1 MPYLGGVADRQ
12 RLATKMKLPCNRTF
26 AALAKLATS
35 GATNGN
41 LPVRRGADRHWNDKG
56 ALRMN
61 LGMRLR
67 GGWFAAL
74 IMFATPV
81 AAMLAVMLVS
91 PPAAAQTVSSIQV
104 EGNRRVEVETIRSY
118 FKPGPGGRLDQ
129 PAIDDGLKA
138 LIETG
143 LFQDVRISTSGGRL
157 VVTVVE
163 NPVIGRVAFEGNKKI
178 KDDQLSAEVQSKP
191 RGTLSRP
198 MVQADAQRIAEIYR
212 RSGRYDVRVNPE
224 IIEQPNNR
232 VDLVFT
238 IIEGSKTGIKS
249 IEFIGNYT
257 YSSYRLKDIIKTHES
272 NLLSFLGGGDTYDP
286 DRVEADRDLIRR
298 YYLKHGFADVQV
310 VAALTEYDP
319 ERRGFLVTFK
329 IEEGQQY
336 RVGSVDF
343 QSSIATLDA
352 NALRSF
358 SRVNVGSLYNAEAL
372 EKSVEEMQ
380 IEASRR
386 GYAFAIVRPRGDRN
400 FEAHTVS
407 IVFAIDEGPRTYIE
421 RINVRGNTRTR
432 DYVIRR
438 EFDISEGDAYNRA
451 LVDRAER
458 RLKNLDFFKNVKI
471 TTEPGS
477 SSDRVI
483 LIVDL
488 EEKSTGDF
496 SVSGGYSTS
505 DGALGEVSISERN
518 FLGRGL
524 FAKAALTYGQYA
536 RGVSLS
542 FVEPYLLDYR
552 VALGLDVFYREQLPN
567 NYISY
572 GTKTLG
578 FSPRLGFALRE
589 DLSLQL
595 RYSIYQQ
602 QISLPG
608 YLANCNN
615 NPANSLLAFNPSP
628 AWVNAN
634 GAAAAVAL
642 GATDTSGV
650 GLWCYSDGEASLPVR
665 RELQSGKTLTSAIG
679 YSLNYNTL
687 DNNKN
692 PTDGLLVD
700 FKQDFAGVGGDVT
713 YLKSQID
720 AKYYTPLVADIVGL
734 IHVQSGILNGLGNG
748 GLRMLDHFQMGPN
761 LVRGF
766 APNGI
771 GPRDINPFGTMDAL
785 GGTKYWGASAELQM
799 PFWFLPREV
808 GLKGAIYADAGG
820 LYDYKGPTTW
830 ITTGEL
836 TTPANSNCVRPT
848 TVPLSPGTCTGL
860 VYDNGNTV
868 RSSVGVGLIW
878 ASPFGPL
885 RFDYAVPLTKGP
897 FDRVQQFKFGGGTS
911 F

>member
-1 MPYLGGVADRQ
+1 
-12 RLATKMKLPCNRTF
+12 
-26 AALAKLATS
+26 
-35 GATNGN
+35 
-41 LPVRRGADRHWNDKG
+41 
-56 ALRMN
+56 MN
-61 LGMRLR
+61 VGMRVR
-67 GGWFAAL
+67 GGLLAAL
-74 IMFATPV
+74 IMFAVPV
-81 AAMLAVMLVS
+81 AATLFAVVIAS
-91 PPAAAQTVSSIQV
+91 PAVAQSVSSIQV

-129 PAIDDGLKA
+129 ASIDDGLKA

-143 LFQDVRISTSGGRL
+143 LFQDVRISQPGGRL
-157 VVTVVE
+157 LVTVVE
-163 NPVIGRVAFEGNKKI
+163 NPVIGRIAFEGNKKV
-178 KDDQLSAEVQSKP
+178 KDEQLTAEIQSKP

-198 MVQADAQRIAEIYR
+198 MVQSDAQRIAEIYR
-212 RSGRYDVRVNPE
+212 RSGRYDISVNPE

-238 IIEGSKTGIKS
+238 ITEGGKTGVKS
-249 IEFIGNYT
+249 VDFIGNSA

-272 NLLSFLGGGDTYDP
+272 NLLSFLGGGDVYDP

-298 YYLKHGFADVQV
+298 FYLKHGFADVQV

-319 ERRGFLVTFK
+319 EKKGFLVTFK

-336 RVGSVDF
+336 RVATVNF
-343 QSSIATLDA
+343 QSSIGTLDG
-352 NALRSF
+352 NSLSNF
-358 SRVNVGSLYNAEAL
+358 SHVFVGSLYNAEAL

-407 IVFAIDEGPRTYIE
+407 ITFAIDEGPRTYIE

-438 EFDISEGDAYNRA
+438 EFDLSEGDAYNRA

-458 RLKNLDFFKNVKI
+458 RLKNLDFFKSVKI

-496 SVSGGYSTS
+496 SVSGGYSTT
-505 DGALGEVSISERN
+505 DGALAEVSISERN

-524 FAKAALTYGQYA
+524 FAKASVTYGQFA
-536 RGVSLS
+536 RGYSLS
-542 FVEPYLLDYR
+542 LVEPYLLDYR
-552 VALGLDVFYREQLPN
+552 VALGLDFFQRQQLAN
-567 NYISY
+567 NFISY

-578 FSPRLGFALRE
+578 FSPRLGFGLRE

-602 QISLPG
+602 QIQLPAN
-608 YLANCNN
+608 LANCNN
-615 NPANSLLAFNPSP
+615 IVGGNGLLAFNPSP
-628 AWVNAN
+628 AFIAAN
-634 GAAAAVAL
+634 PGTIDPTGTGL
-642 GATDTSGV
+642 G
-650 GLWCYSDGEASLPVR
+650 CFSDGEASLPVR
-665 RELQSGKTLTSAIG
+665 KELQAGQTLTSAVG

-692 PTDGLLVD
+692 PTDGLNID
-700 FKQDFAGVGGDVT
+700 FKQDFAGLGGDVR
-713 YLKSQID
+713 YLKSAVD

-734 IHVQSGILNGLGNG
+734 IHVQGGILNSVGSDI
-748 GLRMLDHFQMGPN
+748 RMLDHFQMGPN

-771 GPRDINPFGTMDAL
+771 GPRDINPFGTQDAL

-799 PFWFLPREV
+799 PFWFLPKEV
-808 GLKGAIYADAGG
+808 GLKGAVYADAGS
-820 LYDYKGPTTW
+820 LWDYKGPTSW
-830 ITTGEL
+830 VQTGEVNV
-836 TTPANSNCVRPT
+836 PGCIRPT
-848 TVPLSPGTCTGL
+848 TNPVSAGTCTGL
-860 VYDNGNTV
+860 TFDDGNLV
-868 RSSVGVGLIW
+868 RTSVGVGLIW

-885 RFDYAVPLTKGP
+885 RFDYAVPLTKGAN
-897 FDRVQQFKFGGGTS
+897 DRVQQFKFGGGTS

>member
-1 MPYLGGVADRQ
+1 
-12 RLATKMKLPCNRTF
+12 
-26 AALAKLATS
+26 
-35 GATNGN
+35 
-41 LPVRRGADRHWNDKG
+41 
-56 ALRMN
+56 MN
-61 LGMRLR
+61 VGMRLQ
-67 GGWFAAL
+67 GGLLAAL
-74 IMFATPV
+74 IMFAVPV
-81 AAMLAVMLVS
+81 AATLSAVVIAS
-91 PPAAAQTVSSIQV
+91 PAAAQSVSSIQV

-129 PAIDDGLKA
+129 ASIDDGLKA

-143 LFQDVRISTSGGRL
+143 LFQDVRISQPGGRL
-157 VVTVVE
+157 LVTVVE
-163 NPVIGRVAFEGNKKI
+163 NPVIGRIAFEGNKKV
-178 KDDQLSAEVQSKP
+178 KDEQLTAEIQSKP

-198 MVQADAQRIAEIYR
+198 MVQSDAQRIAEIYR
-212 RSGRYDVRVNPE
+212 RSGRYDISVNPE

-238 IIEGSKTGIKS
+238 ITEGGKTGVKS
-249 IEFIGNYT
+249 VDFIGNSA

-272 NLLSFLGGGDTYDP
+272 NLLSFLGGGDVYDP

-298 YYLKHGFADVQV
+298 FYLKHGFADVQV

-319 ERRGFLVTFK
+319 EKKGFLVTFK

-336 RVGSVDF
+336 RVATVNF
-343 QSSIATLDA
+343 QSSIGTLDG
-352 NALRSF
+352 NTLSSF
-358 SRVNVGSLYNAEAL
+358 SHVYVGSLYNAEAL

-407 IVFAIDEGPRTYIE
+407 ITFAIDEGPRTYIE

-438 EFDISEGDAYNRA
+438 EFDLSEGDAYNRA

-458 RLKNLDFFKNVKI
+458 RLKNLDFFKSVKI

-496 SVSGGYSTS
+496 SVSGGYSTT
-505 DGALGEVSISERN
+505 DGALAEVSISERN

-524 FAKAALTYGQYA
+524 FAKASVTYGQFA
-536 RGVSLS
+536 RGYSLS
-542 FVEPYLLDYR
+542 LVEPYLLDYR
-552 VALGLDVFYREQLPN
+552 VALGLDFFQRQQLAN
-567 NYISY
+567 NFISY

-578 FSPRLGFALRE
+578 FSPRLGFGLRE

-602 QISLPG
+602 QIQLPAN
-608 YLANCNN
+608 LANCNN
-615 NPANSLLAFNPSP
+615 IIGGNGLLAFNPSP
-628 AWVNAN
+628 AFIAAN
-634 GAAAAVAL
+634 PGTVDPTGTGL
-642 GATDTSGV
+642 G
-650 GLWCYSDGEASLPVR
+650 CFSDGEASLPVR
-665 RELQSGKTLTSAIG
+665 KELQAGQTLTSAIG

-692 PTDGLLVD
+692 PTDGLNID
-700 FKQDFAGVGGDVT
+700 FKQDFAGLGGDVR
-713 YLKSQID
+713 YLKSAVD

-734 IHVQSGILNGLGNG
+734 IHVQGGILNSVGSDI
-748 GLRMLDHFQMGPN
+748 RMLDHFQMGPN

-771 GPRDINPFGTMDAL
+771 GPRDINPFGTQDAL

-799 PFWFLPREV
+799 PFWFLPKEV
-808 GLKGAIYADAGG
+808 GLKGAVYADAGS
-820 LYDYKGPTTW
+820 LWDYKGPTSW
-830 ITTGEL
+830 AQTGEVNV
-836 TTPANSNCVRPT
+836 PGCIRPT
-848 TVPLSPGTCTGL
+848 LNPVSAGTCTGL
-860 VYDNGNTV
+860 NFNDGNLV

-885 RFDYAVPLTKGP
+885 RFDYAVPLTKGAN
-897 FDRVQQFKFGGGTS
+897 DRVQQFKFGGGTS

>member
-1 MPYLGGVADRQ
+1 
-12 RLATKMKLPCNRTF
+12 MKF
-26 AALAKLATS
+26 
-35 GATNGN
+35 
-41 LPVRRGADRHWNDKG
+41 
-56 ALRMN
+56 
-61 LGMRLR
+61 GMRVR
-67 GGWFAAL
+67 GGLFAAL
-74 IMFATPV
+74 IMFAVP
-81 AAMLAVMLVS
+81 AAAALLAALAS
-91 PPAAAQTVSSIQV
+91 SPAAAQTVASIQV

-118 FKPGPGGRLDQ
+118 FKPGPGGRLEK
-129 PAIDDGLKA
+129 AEIDDGLKA

-143 LFQDVRISTSGGRL
+143 LFQDVKISQSGGHL
-157 VVTVVE
+157 LVTVVE

-178 KDDQLSAEVQSKP
+178 KDDQLSQEVQSKP

-198 MVQADAQRIAEIYR
+198 MVQSDAQRIAEIYR

-232 VDLVFT
+232 VDLVFE
-238 IIEGSKTGIKS
+238 IEEGPKTGVKS
-249 IEFIGNYT
+249 VEFVGNNT

-272 NLLSFLGGGDTYDP
+272 NLLSFLGGGDVYDP

-298 YYLKHGFADVQV
+298 FYLKHGFADVQV

-319 ERRGFLVTFK
+319 ERKGFLVTFK

-336 RVGSVDF
+336 RVASVNF
-343 QSSIATLDA
+343 ESSIPSFDG
-352 NALRSF
+352 NALSSY
-358 SRVNVGSLYNAEAL
+358 SRVSVGSLYNAEAL

-386 GYAFAIVRPRGDRN
+386 GYAFAVVRPRGDRN
-400 FEAHTVS
+400 FENHTVT
-407 IVFAIDEGPRTYIE
+407 ITYAIDEGPRTYIE

-432 DYVIRR
+432 EYVVRR
-438 EFDISEGDAYNRA
+438 EFDVSEGDAYNRA

-458 RLKNLDFFKNVKI
+458 RLKNLDFFKSVKV

-483 LIVDL
+483 LNVDL

-496 SVSGGYSTS
+496 SVSGGYSTT
-505 DGALGEVSISERN
+505 DGALAEVSISERN

-524 FAKAALTYGQYA
+524 FAKASVTYGQYA
-536 RGVSLS
+536 RGYALS

-552 VALGLDVFYREQLPN
+552 VALGLDLYQRQQLAN
-567 NYISY
+567 NFISY
-572 GTKTLG
+572 GTTTLG

-602 QISLPG
+602 KVSLPS

-615 NPANSLLAFNPSP
+615 NPANTLLAFNPTP
-628 AWVNAN
+628 AFVSSV
-634 GAAAAVAL
+634 GGVL
-642 GATDTSGV
+642 PVPATDASGQ
-650 GLWCYSDGEASLPVR
+650 GLWCFSDGEASLPVR
-665 RELQSGKTLTSAIG
+665 KELQSGSTLTSALG
-679 YSLNYNTL
+679 YSLDYNTL

-692 PTDGLLVD
+692 PTDGLLID
-700 FKQDFAGVGGDVT
+700 FKQDFAGVGGDVS
-713 YLKSQID
+713 YLKSAFD
-720 AKYYTPLVADIVGL
+720 AKFYTPLVSDIVGL
-734 IHVQSGILNGLGNG
+734 IHVQGGILNKVGNTD
-748 GLRMLDHFQMGPN
+748 LRMLDQFQMGPN

-771 GPRDINPFGTMDAL
+771 GPRDINPYGTMDAL

-799 PFWFLPREV
+799 PFWFLPKEV

-820 LYDYKGPTTW
+820 LYDYQGPTSW
-830 ITTGEL
+830 AATGEVNL
-836 TTPANSNCVRPT
+836 PGCIRPT
-848 TVPLSPGTCTGL
+848 QFPNPSPGTCTGL

-885 RFDYAVPLTKGP
+885 RFDYAVPLTKGK
-897 FDRVQQFKFGGGTS
+897 FDRVQQFKFGGGTT